1 MVNEWQFF
9 DISFHYFHSNQEIWH
24 AAETFGSKH
33 PNGFRKCMIGHF
45 LHRPSE
51 LVVSSPTMTWKQ
63 NLPHELDW
71 ATVRAFTS
79 TLRCTKNRFPY
90 DFQTEKKDNK
100 SCSLAKQKK
109 NLISWW
115 WPNRGTLILH
125 PWFHQSSLLTVHFA
139 PVHMVVC
146 GNIWGKRFWEKKKW
160 KQGIIQCRVVQNHTD
175 TNMPVFINHN
185 NNSGGQSG

>member
-90 DFQTEKKDNK
+90 DLQNWKKKTINLAVSPNK
-100 SCSLAKQKK
+100 KK
-109 NLISWW
+109 SDFLVMTQQRNSDPAPLVPSIISSD
-115 WPNRGTLILH
+115 
-125 PWFHQSSLLTVHFA
+125 SSLCSSAYGCL
-139 PVHMVVC
+139 
-146 GNIWGKRFWEKKKW
+146 W
-160 KQGIIQCRVVQNHTD
+160 
-175 TNMPVFINHN
+175 
-185 NNSGGQSG
+185 

>member
-90 DFQTEKKDNK
+90 DFQTEKKTINLAVSPNK
-100 SCSLAKQKK
+100 KK
-109 NLISWW
+109 SDFLVMTQQRNSDPAPLVPSIISSD
-115 WPNRGTLILH
+115 
-125 PWFHQSSLLTVHFA
+125 SSLCSSAYGCL
-139 PVHMVVC
+139 
-146 GNIWGKRFWEKKKW
+146 W
-160 KQGIIQCRVVQNHTD
+160 
-175 TNMPVFINHN
+175 
-185 NNSGGQSG
+185 